1 MKNDFP
7 ERIWTWTTDDCSSD
21 NEDEWRLEIPY
32 WTEDPPNWT
41 IGTEYIRKDVV
52 QDLIDTIRRGQNEER
67 FASLLL
73 QKTAWK

>member
-1 MKNDFP
+1 MAEMTEAP
-7 ERIWTWTTDDCSSD
+7 ERIWI
-21 NEDEWRLEIPY
+21 EDERPEGGSCHVY
-32 WTEDPPNWT
+32 DDPTP
-41 IGTEYIRKDVV
+41 GVLKYAVEYIRKDVV

>member
-1 MKNDFP
+1 MSDLP
-7 ERIWTWTTDDCSSD
+7 ESIWA
-21 NEDEWRLEIPY
+21 
-32 WTEDPPNWT
+32 DPPDIFDDMSVWYNYPT
-41 IGTEYIRKDVV
+41 EGQTEYIRKDVV